1 MVGNYIPERGDLI
14 WIEFNPQA
22 GKEQA
27 GHRPA
32 LVLSEKKYN
41 QVTGLSILCPITSK
55 VKGYPF
61 EVKINLKEVS
71 GVVLADH
78 VKNFDWRE
86 RKAAF
91 IAKAPE
97 TAVDE
102 IINII
107 NIIIGKRT
115 DS

>member
-1 MVGNYIPERGDLI
+1 MVTSYIPERGDII

-41 QVTGLSILCPITSK
+41 QVVGLAILCPITSK
-55 VKGYPF
+55 EKGYPF
-61 EVKINLKEVS
+61 EVKISLKEVS
-71 GVVLADH
+71 GVILADH

-86 RKAAF
+86 RNATL
-91 IAKAPE
+91 ITKAPE
-97 TAVDE
+97 PIVDE
-102 IINII
+102 VIHIINTIL
-107 NIIIGKRT
+107 GKKN
-115 DS
+115 